1 MLSTLHQFIDLKKE
15 AEMPYYSL
23 GSKRYEVVA
32 RLYFLLNKLSE
43 EQKITLLKLLLRNKM
58 VDYTFKLVIDLS
70 DTQRLILMKQLEQIT
85 SKRSHYDRRKFIR
98 KNCLINAKI
107 SVANKILPCFI
118 LDISPRGAFVDTSE
132 GILVGQAAKLL
143 FSSPI
148 NRERLILTAQIA
160 WCEDQDAG
168 LKFSRLTPQ
177 QLDAIRIFTENR
189 QKVYE
194 INSC

>member
-1 MLSTLHQFIDLKKE
+1 MTYF
-15 AEMPYYSL
+15 SL

-43 EQKITLLKLLLRNKM
+43 EQKITLLKLLVRNKII
-58 VDYTFKLVIDLS
+58 DYTFKLIIDLS

-85 SKRSHYDRRKFIR
+85 FQRSHYDRRKFIR

-107 SVANKILPCFI
+107 SVGNKIIPCFI
-118 LDISPRGAFVDTSE
+118 LDISPYGAFVDTSE
-132 GILVGQAAKLL
+132 GILVGHTAKLM

-148 NRERLILTAQIA
+148 DRERLILSAQIA

-168 LKFSRLTPQ
+168 VKFSRLTPK
-177 QLDAIRIFTENR
+177 QLDGIRAFTENR